1 MTRSIHALVA
11 LLLSIALFAPSAS
24 ATEVV
29 KLKPLLSVYI
39 DVDGQGMQGPEGIGC
54 GPGAIV
60 VADTRNGRLLL
71 YSVGEDTVR
80 SVASLVVNQVPFP
93 VRAELLAD
101 GDVVALDG
109 KLRRIARISPDGQ
122 FKGYIEIQGAEYESV
137 AARSL
142 AVDRSD
148 RIFVLDVAGNRV
160 LVIDTS
166 GRVERSMAG
175 PDEVGFLSDL
185 AVDERGDVYA
195 VDSVER
201 RVFVARKGADAFEP
215 LTPSLGEDV
224 DFPTS
229 IAVDNEGRLFV
240 VDDHGGGIVILGRD
254 GSFRGR
260 QLAFGWKNGFV
271 RYPSDVCVGDRNIL
285 FLSERG
291 NSRVQMFEI
300 R

>member
-1 MTRSIHALVA
+1 LVA

-60 VADTRNGRLLL
+60 VADTGNGRLLL
-71 YSVGEDTVR
+71 YAVGEDTVR

-93 VRAELLAD
+93 VRAELLTD

-109 KLRRIARISPDGQ
+109 KLRRIARISPEGQ
-122 FKGYIEIQGAEYESV
+122 FKGYIEIQGPEYESV
-137 AARSL
+137 AVRSL

-166 GRVERSMAG
+166 GQVERSMAG

-195 VDSVER
+195 VDSVAR
-201 RVFVARKGADAFEP
+201 RVFVARKGSEAFEP
-215 LTPSLGEDV
+215 LTATLGEDV

-229 IAVDNEGRLFV
+229 IAVDDEGRLFV

-271 RYPSDVCVGDRNIL
+271 RYPSDVCVGDRNTL